1 MFFSFYFQVIFLQ
14 SVGIVMNLAVDQNYP
29 GKSRTNCRTM
39 HFKMIRS
46 CLQRDIKAKFALGCS
61 FLAMNVVSYSYIVC
75 SYKKLCIS
83 NKDSRKRI
91 PKT

>member
-75 SYKKLCIS
+75 SHKKLCIS